1 MDALRSVRPAAIG
14 EEDLP
19 ADRDAKDEDAAADD
33 DAAAAYDEGPAA
45 AEAAEFGRWTGE
57 FDEDL

>member
-1 MDALRSVRPAAIG
+1 MDALRSRLEAAAIG

-33 DAAAAYDEGPAA
+33 DAAAAYDDGPAA
-45 AEAAEFGRWTGE
+45 AEAAEFGR
-57 FDEDL
+57 